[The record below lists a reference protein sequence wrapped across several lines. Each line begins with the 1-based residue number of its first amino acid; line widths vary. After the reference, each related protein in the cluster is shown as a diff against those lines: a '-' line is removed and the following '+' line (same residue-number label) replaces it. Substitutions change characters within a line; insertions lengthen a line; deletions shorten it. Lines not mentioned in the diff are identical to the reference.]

1 MYDGTFARRREV
13 PPPGEHCAGVRSR
26 GVQRRIVLLVFV
38 LAACWSGAAVAAGT
52 QPVVPANAI
61 RQPGAKTNMDT
72 NPANLG
78 SAVITHAFG
87 QLPVYIDGAQERLLP
102 FDVFRT
108 SQPGTKTVK
117 AYRITTPRTAL
128 VLDTAMASSL
138 TEAQARED
146 ARQFDVAI
154 SIDGAAVPRPSRFW
168 VFYRNNGPLICRIY
182 FPGDLG
188 TLNMGVNMLYIR
200 PPTPGPHT
208 IRVVVHRHLAG
219 AAPATLVTVY
229 SLHVLDR
236 LPNARERAIAPDE
249 DANPKSLGN
258 TPLAFRTPTR

>member
-1 MYDGTFARRREV
+1 
-13 PPPGEHCAGVRSR
+13 
-26 GVQRRIVLLVFV
+26 VQRRIVLSIAV

-52 QPVVPANAI
+52 QRVVPANAI
-61 RQPGAKTNMDT
+61 RPPHAKVDKDD

-87 QLPVYIDGAQERLLP
+87 QLPVYIDAAQERLLP

-108 SQPGTKTVK
+108 SVPGRKTLTK
-117 AYRITTPRTAL
+117 YRITTPRTAL

-146 ARQFDVAI
+146 ARQFRVAI
-154 SIDGAAVPRPSRFW
+154 SIDGATVPRPERFW

-188 TLNMGVNMLYIR
+188 TLNMGVNTLFIR
-200 PPTPGPHT
+200 PLTPGRHT
-208 IRVVVHRHLAG
+208 IRVVVDRRLIG

-229 SLHVLDR
+229 ALHVLDR
-236 LPNARERAIAPDE
+236 PPNARERASAPEE
-249 DANPKSLGN
+249 DANPSSLGN
-258 TPLAFRTPTR
+258 TPLVFRTPTR

>member
-1 MYDGTFARRREV
+1 
-13 PPPGEHCAGVRSR
+13 
-26 GVQRRIVLLVFV
+26 VQRRIVLSIAV

-52 QPVVPANAI
+52 QRVVPANAI
-61 RQPGAKTNMDT
+61 RPPHAKVDKDD

-87 QLPVYIDGAQERLLP
+87 QLPVYIDAAQERLLP

-108 SQPGTKTVK
+108 SVPGRKTVTT
-117 AYRITTPRTAL
+117 YRITTPRTAL

-146 ARQFDVAI
+146 ARQFRVAI
-154 SIDGAAVPRPSRFW
+154 SIDGATVPRPERFW

-188 TLNMGVNMLYIR
+188 TLNMGVNTLFIR
-200 PPTPGPHT
+200 PLTPGRHT
-208 IRVVVHRHLAG
+208 IRVVVHRRLIG

-229 SLHVLDR
+229 ALHVLDR
-236 LPNARERAIAPDE
+236 PPNARERASAPEE
-249 DANPKSLGN
+249 DANPSSLGN
-258 TPLAFRTPTR
+258 TPLVFRTPTR

>member
-1 MYDGTFARRREV
+1 MYDRTFARRREV
-13 PPPGEHCAGVRSR
+13 PTPGYASG
-26 GVQRRIVLLVFV
+26 GVQRRIVLSIVV

-52 QPVVPANAI
+52 QPVLPANAI
-61 RQPGAKTNMDT
+61 RQPGAKTDMDT

-87 QLPVYIDGAQERLLP
+87 QLPVYIDAAQERLLP

-108 SQPGTKTVK
+108 SVPGTRTVK
-117 AYRITTPRTAL
+117 TYRITTPRTAL

-146 ARQFDVAI
+146 ARQFRVAI
-154 SIDGAAVPRPSRFW
+154 SIDGAYVPRPERFW
-168 VFYRNNGPLICRIY
+168 VFYRNDGPLICRIY

-188 TLNMGVNMLYIR
+188 TLNMGVNTLFIR
-200 PPTPGPHT
+200 PLTPGRHT
-208 IRVVVHRHLAG
+208 IRVVVHRRLAG
-219 AAPATLVTVY
+219 AAPATLV
-229 SLHVLDR
+229 SLYALRVLDR
-236 LPNARERAIAPDE
+236 LPNARERALAPEE
-249 DANPKSLGN
+249 DANPNSLGN